1 MFKPFSREE
10 GVLDQKPFLD
20 YEVQFNLFHR
30 IIEGREV
37 IALRTEDK
45 NAIVLQNPGF
55 AMWLWINETLEESK
69 VKDIINDLCNKLKED
84 KLRAISGRTKFVKY
98 FAEQYSKMLGVSY
111 ELGLGME
118 AYECPK
124 IIKPKGV
131 QGKLIKAELKHT
143 DVVAD
148 FCVGFVYWCFGV
160 TVTKESQIPAAR
172 EMIESG
178 NLFLWEVNGEICSM
192 ANIAHRS
199 KRHARL
205 NNVYTP
211 PEQRK
216 KGYASAI
223 VAELCSKVNDE
234 GLIPMLYADV
244 KNPDSNKVYKGVG
257 FKERGRIARF
267 DFK

>member
-1 MFKPFSREE
+1 
-10 GVLDQKPFLD
+10 
-20 YEVQFNLFHR
+20 
-30 IIEGREV
+30 
-37 IALRTEDK
+37 
-45 NAIVLQNPGF
+45 
-55 AMWLWINETLEESK
+55 
-69 VKDIINDLCNKLKED
+69 
-84 KLRAISGRTKFVKY
+84 
-98 FAEQYSKMLGVSY
+98 MLGVSY
-111 ELGLGME
+111 ELVLGME

-124 IIKPKGV
+124 IIEPQGV

-148 FCVGFVYWCFGV
+148 FCAGFGYWCFGV
-160 TVTKESQIPAAR
+160 TVTKESQIPAAK

-223 VAELCSKVNDE
+223 VAELCSKVKDE